1 MEGIKHVDIRE
12 NSLLARIAAYKL
24 GVDHVALTIGR
35 RIHLHNA
42 SKQFFL
48 NNEQWVL
55 HELKHVEQFRK
66 HGFLRFILMY
76 LIESARNG
84 YYNNKFEVEAREA
97 EKG

>member
-12 NSLLARIAAYKL
+12 NSWLARIAAYKL
-24 GVDHVALTIGR
+24 GVDNVALTIGR

-48 NNEQWVL
+48 HNEQWVL
-55 HELKHVEQFRK
+55 HELTHVKQFRK